1 MLINMYVFVLLH
13 VFCISSVLF
22 MNTATSVS
30 VKKIILINHGG
41 HNISETTSTSFPV
54 VRQSAESETD
64 AGNFSVSY
72 VSVFSDAD
80 ADRNVREKNS
90 YYYKRMREMLL
101 AFFVKCFSKTWKF
114 CFFLAHHDSIR
125 Q

>member
-1 MLINMYVFVLLH
+1 MLINMYLFVLLH

-41 HNISETTSTSFPV
+41 HNISETTSTSFLV

-72 VSVFSDAD
+72 VSAFSDAD
-80 ADRNVREKNS
+80 ADRRNS
-90 YYYKRMREMLL
+90 YYNKRMGEMLL
-101 AFFVKCFSKTWKF
+101 AFLSNVSVRLGSFVIFWHIMILSGSN
-114 CFFLAHHDSIR
+114 L
-125 Q
+125 

>member
-1 MLINMYVFVLLH
+1 MLINMYLFVLLH

-72 VSVFSDAD
+72 VSAFSDAD
-80 ADRNVREKNS
+80 ADRRNS
-90 YYYKRMREMLL
+90 YYYKRMGEMLL
-101 AFFVKCFSKTWKF
+101 AFLSNVSVRLGSFVIFWHIMILS
-114 CFFLAHHDSIR
+114 DSNL
-125 Q
+125 